1 VELTIPGAVAR
12 AAREFG
18 DAEAVADP
26 LAGPGGPRL
35 SYRELDERVT
45 AVTGALIDAGIG
57 PGDRVALWAPN
68 DVYWVLIALGALS
81 LIRSSRL
88 LGFVA
93 AGAYLYDAAQK
104 VDADR
109 RRRGVDLPS
118 RRRESQRVDDE
129 IADSFPAS
137 DPPSFSG
144 TTAGTP

>member
-1 VELTIPGAVAR
+1 MP
-12 AAREFG
+12 
-18 DAEAVADP
+18 D
-26 LAGPGGPRL
+26 
-35 SYRELDERVT
+35 
-45 AVTGALIDAGIG
+45 
-57 PGDRVALWAPN
+57 DRI
-68 DVYWVLIALGALS
+68 VYPSRTTSESLKEIVPPVLIALGALS

-88 LGFVA
+88 LGLVA

-118 RRRESQRVDDE
+118 RRRIGQRIDDE

-144 TTAGTP
+144 ATAGH

>member
-1 VELTIPGAVAR
+1 MP
-12 AAREFG
+12 
-18 DAEAVADP
+18 D
-26 LAGPGGPRL
+26 
-35 SYRELDERVT
+35 
-45 AVTGALIDAGIG
+45 
-57 PGDRVALWAPN
+57 DRI
-68 DVYWVLIALGALS
+68 VYTRHATSESLKEIVPPVLIALGALS

-88 LGFVA
+88 LGLVA

-118 RRRESQRVDDE
+118 RRRTGQRIDEE

-144 TTAGTP
+144 MTAGKP